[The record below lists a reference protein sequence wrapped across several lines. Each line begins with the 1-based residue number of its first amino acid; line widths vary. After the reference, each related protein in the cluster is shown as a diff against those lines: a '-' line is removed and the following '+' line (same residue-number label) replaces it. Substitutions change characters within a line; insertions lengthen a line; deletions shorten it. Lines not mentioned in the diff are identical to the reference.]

1 MSIDFQQTC
10 QLHRLYNNSH
20 HRFLIWDNF
29 SLWLF
34 KIYLDCIAFFQ
45 YFSTVPYN
53 ISYSSLFLLGRV
65 LMSHTEKLC
74 LSYATF
80 LLFPGCRKSTF
91 IVTLDFSSLYHYDN
105 HYVDWDKL
113 LSVIPRVMHVASLTR
128 SLSDQEKIESILLRD
143 LPIKIERS
151 IKIEIID
158 CNYSRTSI

>member
-34 KIYLDCIAFFQ
+34 KIS
-45 YFSTVPYN
+45 STVPYN

-105 HYVDWDKL
+105 HYVDWDKP